1 MALFHRD
8 LGVRASIHRWA
19 EWLTM
24 EGYVALIVD
33 SLALTN
39 APTAQSVTRM
49 PSKRSS
55 TPLTL
60 VRREEPCQRHGL
72 VH

>member
-1 MALFHRD
+1 
-8 LGVRASIHRWA
+8 
-19 EWLTM
+19 M